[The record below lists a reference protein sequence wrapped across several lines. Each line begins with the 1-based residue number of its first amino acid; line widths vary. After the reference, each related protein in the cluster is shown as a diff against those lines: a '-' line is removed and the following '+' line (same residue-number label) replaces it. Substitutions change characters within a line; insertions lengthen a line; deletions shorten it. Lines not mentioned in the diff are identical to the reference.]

1 MTILHAIELLGVA
14 VFAVSGALAAGR
26 RSLDLLGVVV
36 IATVTATGGG
46 TLRDLLLDRSPVFWI
61 ADTTYLYVSIAAALL
76 TVVYARY
83 RHPPERFIL
92 IADALGLALFSI
104 SGAQIAENAGYG
116 GIVVVI
122 MGTLT
127 GAAGGMLRDVLCA
140 EVPLILRRSRIYATA
155 AIAGVVAL
163 SAAANSSRPHPGRPA
178 RHGQHRRP
186 ASGRHHLGLDA
197 AGIQPAGRQGR
208 TLSIDKLRKTLLKF
222 VDFMPKSGLRQ
233 RHLRP
238 ITNRRTHAESAQIQD
253 THPTDHPVGRR
264 RSRCS

>member
-1 MTILHAIELLGVA
+1 MSILHAIELLGVA

-61 ADTTYLYVSIAAALL
+61 ADTTYLYVCLAAALL

-83 RHPPERFIL
+83 RHPPERLLL

-104 SGAQIAENAGYG
+104 SGAQIAENAGFD

-155 AIAGVVAL
+155 AIAGVIVYL
-163 SAAANSSRPHPGRPA
+163 VV
-178 RHGQHRRP
+178 QHI
-186 ASGRHHLGLDA
+186 AD
-197 AGIQPAGRQGR
+197 R
-208 TLSIDKLRKTLLKF
+208 TLAALLGMGSIA
-222 VDFMPKSGLRQ
+222 GLRIAAIIWDWT
-233 RHLRP
+233 L
-238 ITNRRTHAESAQIQD
+238 
-253 THPTDHPVGRR
+253 PVFSLPGGRDEH
-264 RSRCS
+264 

>member
-1 MTILHAIELLGVA
+1 MTVLHAIELLGVA

-26 RSLDLLGVVV
+26 RSLDLLGVMV

-61 ADTTYLYVSIAAALL
+61 ANTTYLYVCIAAAGL
-76 TVVYARY
+76 TVIYARY

-104 SGAQIAENAGYG
+104 SGAQIAENAGYD

-140 EVPLILRRSRIYATA
+140 EVPMILRRSRIYATA
-155 AIAGVVAL
+155 SIIGIVVYL
-163 SAAANSSRPHPGRPA
+163 V
-178 RHGQHRRP
+178 
-186 ASGRHHLGLDA
+186 L
-197 AGIQPAGRQGR
+197 QPYFDR
-208 TLSIDKLRKTLLKF
+208 TLAALLGMASIASLRIAAIIWDWTL
-222 VDFMPKSGLRQ
+222 
-233 RHLRP
+233 
-238 ITNRRTHAESAQIQD
+238 
-253 THPTDHPVGRR
+253 PVF
-264 RSRCS
+264 SLPNSKDEL

>member
-1 MTILHAIELLGVA
+1 VSILHAIELLGVA

-61 ADTTYLYVSIAAALL
+61 ADTTYIYVCLAAALM

-83 RHPPERFIL
+83 RHPPERLLL

-104 SGAQIAENAGYG
+104 SGAQIAENAGFD

-155 AIAGVVAL
+155 AIAGVIVNLVVQQVA
-163 SAAANSSRPHPGRPA
+163 
-178 RHGQHRRP
+178 
-186 ASGRHHLGLDA
+186 D
-197 AGIQPAGRQGR
+197 R
-208 TLSIDKLRKTLLKF
+208 TLAALLGMGSIA
-222 VDFMPKSGLRQ
+222 GLR
-233 RHLRP
+233 LAA
-238 ITNRRTHAESAQIQD
+238 IIWDWTL
-253 THPTDHPVGRR
+253 PVFSLPGGKDEH
-264 RSRCS
+264 